1 MNSKTTW
8 KSIGVSICSE
18 TPTTSKSYDDDD
30 GNNDDEDD
38 EEDDDD
44 EDEDDDVDDD
54 GASDHGDQGFC
65 LFSTRGSV
73 CCSDQAQQECSK
85 VTFSWS

>member
-30 GNNDDEDD
+30 DDGDNDEDEDD

-44 EDEDDDVDDD
+44 GVGDNNDDVV
-54 GASDHGDQGFC
+54 GDQGFC

-73 CCSDQAQQECSK
+73 RCSDQAQQECSK